1 MKILSRWLT
10 LVAVALSLILWGA
23 LAGRGTTE
31 DAKKTKEKCAT
42 CHVDFKNKPK
52 ELTDVGKCY
61 KEKKTLEGC
70 KKEEKK

>member
-1 MKILSRWLT
+1 M
-10 LVAVALSLILWGA
+10 
-23 LAGRGTTE
+23 E

-52 ELTDVGKCY
+52 ELTETGKCY
-61 KEKKTLEGC
+61 KEKKTLQGC